1 MAEIEQAEG
10 SRKRGEKEKG
20 NGAMLAHSPL
30 GDSYPQL
37 STVDMALETHPDS
50 PFLEV
55 ISLFVNTC
63 HMLCHSCPPGT
74 SFLVTCFLFQE
85 HCLIAPFGH
94 GLWWHAGHTGS
105 PWCLPSICCPCGFSS
120 LDCGLAPMPC
130 CSTLAETP
138 SLPCLLRG
146 RS

>member
-20 NGAMLAHSPL
+20 NGAKLAHSPL

-37 STVDMALETHPDS
+37 STVDMSLETHPDS

-94 GLWWHAGHTGS
+94 GLWWHAGHKAVHGVCRVSAAPVVSLIWTVDWPPCRAAPCWLRLLHS
-105 PWCLPSICCPCGFSS
+105 PVY
-120 LDCGLAPMPC
+120 
-130 CSTLAETP
+130 
-138 SLPCLLRG
+138 
-146 RS
+146 